1 MTSKILK
8 YTVSKSN
15 EIMTGKKMSAKN
27 KINLRK
33 SLKKS
38 KKSKEIKKKNCKRSN
53 IPMTQKVI
61 LF

>member
-38 KKSKEIKKKNCKRSN
+38 KKSKEIKKKNYKRSN